1 MARNLARRRPAGRA
15 APRPGARGRDGPGLC
30 SWTTSPRG
38 APVLDRLVRQ
48 AYLRLGRRYGVAYV
62 LAQGPSSLAIAT
74 IALVLVTSYYDPST
88 GEVLLMLAV
97 TWASTLA
104 AIAFALWRGR
114 PYLSRALAWQ
124 SSPGPRAEE
133 SIAAWDAA
141 TNYPMRS
148 FRANVLSVG
157 TIAAAP

>member
-1 MARNLARRRPAGRA
+1 M
-15 APRPGARGRDGPGLC
+15 
-30 SWTTSPRG
+30 
-38 APVLDRLVRQ
+38 LDRLVRQ

-74 IALVLVTSYYDPST
+74 IAVVLLTSYYDPST

-114 PYLSRALAWQ
+114 PYLWRALAWQ
-124 SSPGPRAEE
+124 SSPAPGAEE

-148 FRANVLSVG
+148 FRANVGVRGHDRRRAGDRLHHG
-157 TIAAAP
+157 GPRPRARGRARRPRGDAAARGATRRSSTTS